1 MGDRVFQVNKLL
13 WIAALVFLL
22 APAVTVAAQDRL
34 PPLASDNMTEEQ
46 KKAVAEIAAQNNG
59 TLPTYLNP
67 FVRNP
72 EVMKRVNG
80 LGDYVVRGKTAL
92 TRKQNE
98 LVILLVIRDWSQ
110 KYMWSNHQQAALR
123 AGLAPEIV
131 TAIGEGRR
139 PDRMAPDEAAL
150 YDFCTELLQHRGVS
164 DATFA
169 RMTQTFGDAGVLDT
183 IGLAGY
189 YVVLSMT
196 YNTSRMP
203 PTTGGPVLPTIIQ

>member
-1 MGDRVFQVNKLL
+1 AARAGWNVTKAKAEKKETSVADRVFQVNRLL
-13 WIAALVFLL
+13 WIAALVFVL
-22 APAVTVAAQDRL
+22 APAMTAAAQDRL
-34 PPLASDNMTEEQ
+34 PPLAADKMTEEQ

-80 LGDYVVRGKTAL
+80 LGDYVVRAKTAL
-92 TRKQNE
+92 SRKQNE

-131 TAIGEGRR
+131 GAIGE
-139 PDRMAPDEAAL
+139 
-150 YDFCTELLQHRGVS
+150 
-164 DATFA
+164 
-169 RMTQTFGDAGVLDT
+169 
-183 IGLAGY
+183 
-189 YVVLSMT
+189 
-196 YNTSRMP
+196 
-203 PTTGGPVLPTIIQ
+203 